1 MIVDANVLLYVED
14 ESSPH
19 HAPAVRWLMN
29 ALNGPVRIGL
39 PWQSLLAFVRIRTH
53 PRVYEHPL
61 PPTEAWARVTEWL
74 AAPAAWVPTPTEGHA
89 DVLGRLV
96 LQLRTELENGE
107 DLEPRAR
114 RIVERMA
121 LALQA
126 SLLVRHAPAD
136 LADAF
141 CAARLT
147 SEGGHEYGTLPPTI
161 DTATIIARHAPHLN

>member
-1 MIVDANVLLYVED
+1 MATNPQILDAFL
-14 ESSPH
+14 
-19 HAPAVRWLMN
+19 
-29 ALNGPVRIGL
+29 
-39 PWQSLLAFVRIRTH
+39 
-53 PRVYEHPL
+53 
-61 PPTEAWARVTEWL
+61 TEIEE
-74 AAPAAWVPTPTEGHA
+74 AAGA
-89 DVLGRLV
+89 DQRLGAYT
-96 LQLRTELENGE
+96 LQLRKELENGQ

-161 DTATIIARHAPHLN
+161 DTAAIIARHAPHLN